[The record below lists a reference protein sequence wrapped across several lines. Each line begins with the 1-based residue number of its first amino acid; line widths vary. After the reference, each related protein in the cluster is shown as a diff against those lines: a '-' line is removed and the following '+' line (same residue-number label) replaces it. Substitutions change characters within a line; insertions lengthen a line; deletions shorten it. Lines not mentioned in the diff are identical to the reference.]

1 MGTLLQG
8 QNIHAPVPGKLG
20 FKLSVKSRKQSSG
33 SVLKSHRF
41 SSSFGCASVKVQ
53 MNLSLNIVVLQK
65 VECHKVDFVKGLT
78 RFICFCMGSIMNRS
92 WYPVAHL
99 KLQESGTLEMEST
112 VSTTNLREA
121 STLKKGCCNACSAV
135 GLLRGSQEQSRYQN
149 KGKGYHVNIEMCY
162 WTNNLK

>member
-1 MGTLLQG
+1 MDTLLQG

-99 KLQESGTLEMEST
+99 KISKSQAHS
-112 VSTTNLREA
+112 
-121 STLKKGCCNACSAV
+121 KCNV
-135 GLLRGSQEQSRYQN
+135 WYQRQIYE
-149 KGKGYHVNIEMCY
+149 KPVH
-162 WTNNLK
+162 